1 MSDELG
7 EKILESRRAVA
18 AANEAMDRARRSR
31 EWQTAVVVTLIA
43 FCVGI
48 FIGLLRV
55 EYLAN
60 RSEAP
65 MLAAMPLAENEYPLE
80 SIRVVDADTID
91 ADIMLPLGV
100 TLTGTRIRLSDFD
113 AWESSKRRRSVTVT
127 DEEVVKGK
135 QAAVLLEQL
144 VQDSERSV
152 LLLAEGDRDVY
163 GRVLGRMVV
172 YKDDGSRVF
181 VADFMAEHGMLR
193 IEEDVETGETAS
205 EDD

>member
-7 EKILESRRAVA
+7 EKILENRRMMA
-18 AANEAMDRARRSR
+18 AATEAMEKARRYR
-31 EWQTAVVVTLIA
+31 EWKITIVVLIMS
-43 FCVGI
+43 FCVGL
-48 FIGLLRV
+48 FIGVLRV
-55 EYLAN
+55 EYLAD
-60 RSEAP
+60 RSETS
-65 MLAAMPLAENEYPLE
+65 MLAATPLAENEYPLE

-135 QAAVLLEQL
+135 QATVLLEKL
-144 VQDSERSV
+144 VQDSERSA

-172 YKDDGSRVF
+172 YKDDGSKVF

-193 IEEDVETGETAS
+193 IEEDGEVQP
-205 EDD
+205 D